1 MLITSKEIF
10 ERFPELKSIFK
21 TRPRRKYEIQDMF
34 KLTRGEVDLIIST
47 LTKEGY
53 LENTALGWRWKNEN
67 LQSSSR

>member
-10 ERFPELKSIFK
+10 ERFPELESIFK
-21 TRPRRKYEIQDMF
+21 TRPRRKYELQDMF

-53 LENTALGWRWKNEN
+53 LENWPIGFFEPQN
-67 LQSSSR
+67 